1 MDYDK
6 VVHFVEYILSQIV
19 THKEELHVE
28 AVEDERGAVVKVSVN
43 PEDMGR
49 VIGKSGKMVDV
60 LRTLVQVM
68 GAREK
73 KRIAL
78 RIIEPQEA

>member
-1 MDYDK
+1 MDYEK
-6 VVHFVEYILSQIV
+6 VVHFVEYVLSQIV
-19 THKEELHVE
+19 THKDDLHVE
-28 AVEDERGAVVKVSVN
+28 ALEDDRGAVVKVAVN

-78 RIIEPQEA
+78 RITEPEQA